1 MAIVLGFMAPD
12 AYTCR
17 HARGDGAKRGSPP
30 AALLRENFR
39 EDGKVKNRALANLSR
54 WQDDKVVGRRAELR
68 GEAPTARLAD
78 TFEISHSTPHGHGAA
93 VLGRCAAWGSK
104 R

>member
-1 MAIVLGFMAPD
+1 MHVATVPN
-12 AYTCR
+12 
-17 HARGDGAKRGSPP
+17 RGSPP
-30 AALLRENFR
+30 AALLRESFR
-39 EDGKVKNRALANLSR
+39 EDGKVKNPTLANLSR
-54 WQDDKVVGRRAELR
+54 WQDDKVVGLRAELR

-78 TFEISHSTPHGHGAA
+78 TSEISHSPPHGHGVA